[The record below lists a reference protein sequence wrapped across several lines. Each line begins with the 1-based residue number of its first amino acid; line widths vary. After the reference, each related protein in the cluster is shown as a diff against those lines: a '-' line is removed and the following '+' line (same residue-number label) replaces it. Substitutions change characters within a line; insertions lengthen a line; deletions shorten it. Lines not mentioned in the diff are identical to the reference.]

1 MVLEIKI
8 VNQHENVID
17 IQAEYEIFFILD
29 TEPLKSDVGDTYG
42 EPQMDSYYLR
52 RNSRLPVLQ

>member
-29 TEPLKSDVGDTYG
+29 TEPLKSDVSDTYG
-42 EPQMDSYYLR
+42 EPQMDSYYLW

>member
-1 MVLEIKI
+1 MQIKI
-8 VNQHENVID
+8 VNQHENVTD

-29 TEPLKSDVGDTYG
+29 IELLKSDVNDTYG